1 MGASFQ
7 GQSQIWPGREKE
19 LVFQSL
25 SEVISLE
32 TYFSDFEKLIG
43 CLFSDVLI
51 TSSEVVICLLLELLL
66 ATLDVQYDRLEL
78 N

>member
-51 TSSEVVICLLLELLL
+51 TSSEVDSSLLLELLL
-66 ATLDVQYDRLEL
+66 ATLNVFQDTQSK
-78 N
+78 